1 MVGNEIYCASVA
13 FSDVEN
19 FNVFYRIATE
29 KICNFVVKPKERCFG
44 AVLSKTT
51 LCHESFEAFV
61 AQKLN

>member
-1 MVGNEIYCASVA
+1 MKFIVLQWL
-13 FSDVEN
+13 FPMLKTLT
-19 FNVFYRIATE
+19 FFYRIATE
-29 KICNFVVKPKERCFG
+29 KICIFVVKPKERCFG

>member
-1 MVGNEIYCASVA
+1 MYKIMMQR
-13 FSDVEN
+13 
-19 FNVFYRIATE
+19 NVISE